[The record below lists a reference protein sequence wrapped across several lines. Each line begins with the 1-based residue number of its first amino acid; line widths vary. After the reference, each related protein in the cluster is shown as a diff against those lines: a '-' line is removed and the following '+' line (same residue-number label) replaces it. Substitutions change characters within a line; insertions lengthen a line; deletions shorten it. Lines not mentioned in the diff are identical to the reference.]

1 MPHKTGSVIVSGGIQ
16 FHLDP
21 SIPPVNEI
29 FEPAPATPTVIGG
42 AFKTLD
48 AKVGSSEGFD
58 NFINPGTPDIET
70 SFR

>member
-21 SIPPVNEI
+21 SIPAVNKI
-29 FEPAPATPTVIGG
+29 FEPAPATPEVVGG

-48 AKVGSSEGFD
+48 AKVGSEEGFEE
-58 NFINPGTPDIET
+58 FVNPKTPIIET